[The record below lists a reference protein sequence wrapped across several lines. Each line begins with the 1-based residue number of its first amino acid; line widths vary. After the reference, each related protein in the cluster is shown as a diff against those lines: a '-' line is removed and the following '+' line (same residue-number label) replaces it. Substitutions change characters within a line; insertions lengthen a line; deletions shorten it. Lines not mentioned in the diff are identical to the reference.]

1 MIQLTT
7 NNNAVMPNVEH
18 HSQRAGQN
26 RETKDQRKE
35 RIIGNVITT
44 VLSLIAAAI
53 VGFIIWDQYFNM

>member
-7 NNNAVMPNVEH
+7 NNNAVIQHAEH
-18 HSQRAGQN
+18 YSQRAGQN
-26 RETKDQRKE
+26 RETKSQRQE

-44 VLSLIAAAI
+44 VLSVIAAAI